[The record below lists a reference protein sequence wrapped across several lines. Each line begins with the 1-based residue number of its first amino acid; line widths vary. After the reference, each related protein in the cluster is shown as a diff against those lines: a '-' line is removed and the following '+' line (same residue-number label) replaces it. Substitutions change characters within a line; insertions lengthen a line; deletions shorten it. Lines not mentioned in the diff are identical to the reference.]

1 MENQNIRKSRG
12 RPKKI
17 IDDELLKTLQERQH
31 NYYLNYKNKKNNNNT
46 PVNEN
51 ELNPVSE
58 EEPPKEQPKHEKTMC
73 ELINDIIEKCNKM
86 KSKI

>member
-31 NYYLNYKNKKNNNNT
+31 NYYLNYKNKKNNSNVPINQ
-46 PVNEN
+46 N
-51 ELNPVSE
+51 ELKPVP
-58 EEPPKEQPKHEKTMC
+58 EEPEQPKHEKTMC
-73 ELINDIIEKCNKM
+73 ELINDIIERCNEM

>member
-1 MENQNIRKSRG
+1 MENQNRKSRG
-12 RPKKI
+12 RPKKL

-51 ELNPVSE
+51 ELNPVPE
-58 EEPPKEQPKHEKTMC
+58 ELEQPKHEKTMC
-73 ELINDIIEKCNKM
+73 ELINDIIERCNEM